1 MMRLLAGIRLDFRLQ
16 WRYGFHYAALF
27 SIFLWEI
34 PIILLPDH
42 LLPTTMPY
50 LIFGDLALV
59 GFFFI
64 VGAVFFERGERTLFA
79 NLVTPMRFR
88 DYLGAKLSTLTLLSL
103 GLSLIIAVSGVG
115 LDVSL
120 VPLVS
125 SVLLCSMLFLLAGF
139 ISAAPFQSVSDW
151 FIPSTMVIAVL
162 NIPLLDYS
170 GLWQHPIMYI
180 VPTHGSLMMMGAAF
194 GQLDLSGW
202 QWVYAIGYQLL
213 WVVLLA
219 GLAKRV
225 FTRFIIQREGSA

>member
-1 MMRLLAGIRLDFRLQ
+1 MTRLLAGIRLDIRLQ

-27 SIFLWEI
+27 SIILWEV
-34 PIILLPDH
+34 PIFLLPDH
-42 LLPTTMPY
+42 LLPTSMPY

-79 NLVTPMRFR
+79 NLVTPMRFG

-103 GLSLIIAVSGVG
+103 GLSLVIVISGVG
-115 LDVSL
+115 FDVSM
-120 VPLVS
+120 VPLLVS
-125 SVLLCSMLFLLAGF
+125 ALLCSLLFLLAGF

-151 FIPSTMVIAVL
+151 FIPSTAVIALL

-170 GLWQHPIMYI
+170 GLWQHPIMYLI
-180 VPTHGSLMMMGAAF
+180 PTHGSLLMMGAAF
-194 GQLDLSGW
+194 GQLDPTGW
-202 QWVYAIGYQLL
+202 QWEYAVGYQLL
-213 WVVLLA
+213 WVVLLIVI
-219 GLAKRV
+219 AKRA